1 MQKISRE
8 RKDTMTRMVWIW
20 LHIALAG
27 TWLGSQVFLAL
38 ILPVLRRQLDAST
51 YADVLHA
58 IGVRLRWLGWMS
70 IAGLV
75 ITGILNLGH
84 LGYTWADAFNGH
96 LWTGAFGR
104 ILMHK
109 LGLVALI
116 IVIMAVHDI
125 WLGPK
130 FTRQGVSTA
139 DDPDRERLRK
149 WAAWL
154 GRITVILTLVVFYLA
169 VTLVRGGHP

>member
-1 MQKISRE
+1 
-8 RKDTMTRMVWIW
+8 MTRLVWIW
-20 LHIALAG
+20 LHITLAG
-27 TWLGSQVFLAL
+27 IWLGSQVFLAL
-38 ILPVLRRQLDAST
+38 IIPILRRRLDGPV
-51 YADVLHA
+51 YADILHA
-58 IGVRLRWLGWMS
+58 IGVRLRWLGWIS

-75 ITGILNLGH
+75 ITGVLNLGH

-104 ILMHK
+104 VLMHK
-109 LGLVALI
+109 LGLVVLI
-116 IVIMAVHDI
+116 IALMAVHDL

-130 FTRQGVSTA
+130 FTRRLQSA
-139 DDPDRERLRK
+139 DDPDTEPLRK

-154 GRITVILTLVVFYLA
+154 GRITVILTLLVFYFA